1 MQGHLEAFHSHVC
14 EYKALKTCN
23 CNQSFDMIWFGNI
36 LILTLALVSKVDGRT
51 MFSEP
56 MAYTSLFGK
65 MPDLDYNQDEKDLKG
80 TIQVFS

>member
-1 MQGHLEAFHSHVC
+1 
-14 EYKALKTCN
+14 
-23 CNQSFDMIWFGNI
+23 MIWFGNI

-65 MPDLDYNQDEKDLKG
+65 MPKLDYFQEEKGHKG
-80 TIQVFS
+80 TIQVFL

>member
-1 MQGHLEAFHSHVC
+1 MQPVFRHDLVWQHP
-14 EYKALKTCN
+14 
-23 CNQSFDMIWFGNI
+23 
-36 LILTLALVSKVDGRT
+36 LALVSTVDGRH

>member
-1 MQGHLEAFHSHVC
+1 MHLDAFPSHVY
-14 EYKALKTCN
+14 EYKALKTWM
-23 CNQSFDMIWFGNI
+23 CNQSFEMIWFCNI
-36 LILTLALVSKVDGRT
+36 LILTLALISTVDGRH
-51 MFSEP
+51 MYSEP

>member
-1 MQGHLEAFHSHVC
+1 M
-14 EYKALKTCN
+14 
-23 CNQSFDMIWFGNI
+23 CNQSFEMIWFGNI
-36 LILTLALVSKVDGRT
+36 LIITLVLISKVDGRH
-51 MFSEP
+51 MYSEP

>member
-1 MQGHLEAFHSHVC
+1 M
-14 EYKALKTCN
+14 

-36 LILTLALVSKVDGRT
+36 LILTLALVSTVDGRH

-65 MPDLDYNQDEKDLKG
+65 MPKLDYNQDEKDLKG

>member
-1 MQGHLEAFHSHVC
+1 M
-14 EYKALKTCN
+14 
-23 CNQSFDMIWFGNI
+23 CNQSFEMIWFGNI
-36 LILTLALVSKVDGRT
+36 LILTLALISTVDGRS
-51 MFSEP
+51 MSAEP

>member
-1 MQGHLEAFHSHVC
+1 M
-14 EYKALKTCN
+14 

-36 LILTLALVSKVDGRT
+36 LIITLALVSKGDGRHT
-51 MFSEP
+51 FSEP

-65 MPDLDYNQDEKDLKG
+65 MPKLDYLQNEKDLKG